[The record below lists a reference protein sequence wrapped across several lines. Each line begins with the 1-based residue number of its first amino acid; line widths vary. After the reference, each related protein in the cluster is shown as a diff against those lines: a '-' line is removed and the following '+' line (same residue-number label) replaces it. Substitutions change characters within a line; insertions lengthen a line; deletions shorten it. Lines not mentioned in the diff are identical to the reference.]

1 MVDWQVEVLSTT
13 KLKATAFFLKTKRL
27 YQTLKIMSLWQML
40 NMIFVFE
47 VEDSDYFSN
56 KTYVFCLFSSAMSPR
71 SQKTLKEG
79 F

>member
-1 MVDWQVEVLSTT
+1 
-13 KLKATAFFLKTKRL
+13 
-27 YQTLKIMSLWQML
+27 ML
-40 NMIFVFE
+40 NMIYVFE
-47 VEDSDYFSN
+47 LEDSEYFNN